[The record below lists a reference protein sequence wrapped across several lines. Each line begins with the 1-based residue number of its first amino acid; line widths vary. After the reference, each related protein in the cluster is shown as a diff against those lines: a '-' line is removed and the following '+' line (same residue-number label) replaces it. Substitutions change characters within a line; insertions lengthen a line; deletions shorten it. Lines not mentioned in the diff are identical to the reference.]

1 MDRKF
6 GVLCEGTLIVGN
18 SKTGLLRMRKGV
30 SLKEAKKLAE
40 SGLYTL
46 ALAKHKTALEQYLA
60 KQKIPRGS
68 IQEAKR
74 QLREGREGAQASQR
88 ISKLLGS
95 SMYLSGGLTLRGDHV
110 AAKINETELD
120 SGQLSQ
126 LIEAGIISLSPDG
139 KKSFTAKFGYG
150 GIGESKKRRLREAS
164 GDPIGSFIRDLERD
178 MRAAAEIMTD
188 VDWSKINN
196 TSALA
201 LRVVG
206 MDAETKKA
214 LAKMKKSGTYLQAF

>member
-1 MDRKF
+1 MNSKF

-18 SKTGLLRMRKGV
+18 SKTGVLRMRTGV

-74 QLREGREGAQASQR
+74 QLGEKPKRPGEESEEDVSRLLDMLGVMIEYLEGGYMSTVDP
-88 ISKLLGS
+88 K
-95 SMYLSGGLTLRGDHV
+95 
-110 AAKINETELD
+110 
-120 SGQLSQ
+120 Q
-126 LIEAGIISLSPDG
+126 LIGKIEAAMRPFLQESRNKRNL
-139 KKSFTAKFGYG
+139 KQ
-150 GIGESKKRRLREAS
+150 IGSVESKRRLREAS

-206 MDAETKKA
+206 IDAETKKA